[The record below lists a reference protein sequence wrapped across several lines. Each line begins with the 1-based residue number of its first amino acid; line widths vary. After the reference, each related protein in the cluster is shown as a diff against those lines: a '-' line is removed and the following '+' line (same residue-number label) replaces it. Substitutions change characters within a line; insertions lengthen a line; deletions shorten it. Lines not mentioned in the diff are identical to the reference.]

1 MGVLKGIGYT
11 LASILVLA
19 VLLVGGALISAFVA
33 VAGAILLGAAVI
45 AFIALCI
52 KEYCEHESVPSRP
65 SKGEG
70 RGTQEGS

>member
-11 LASILVLA
+11 LASILVLT
-19 VLLVGGALISAFVA
+19 VLLVGGALVSAFVA
-33 VAGAILLGAAVI
+33 VAGAVLMGAAVI

-52 KEYCEHESVPSRP
+52 KEYCESKSVPTRP

-70 RGTQEGS
+70 RGAEEGP

>member
-11 LASILVLA
+11 LASILVLT

-33 VAGAILLGAAVI
+33 VAGAFLMGAAVI
-45 AFIALCI
+45 AFIAFCI
-52 KEYCEHESVPSRP
+52 KEYCEHEAVPTRP

-70 RGTQEGS
+70 RGAEEGP